1 MPFKL
6 FFSGDGVVMLLFCR
20 PWPCLLLLGFAFCP
34 SVVRGQETNSREIDG
49 VIVSPDV
56 VFGHK
61 FGLAMTMDIFTPAMP
76 KGVGVLF
83 MVSGGWYSNW
93 APPEELKPLLKPL
106 TDAGFTVF
114 AVRHGSSPR
123 FTIPEAVVDVQRA
136 VRFVRS
142 RAADFGISPERIGVF
157 GMSAGGHLSLVLGTM
172 GDDGNPDASDPIERT
187 SNRVQAV
194 VAWVAPTD
202 LTIVIHSSPE
212 SLPAHKQFPALNLDR
227 ESAERHSPL
236 FRVGNDD
243 APTLLLAGAKDEL
256 VPISHSRRIRDEF
269 GKHGVDNRLVEFP
282 DAGHG
287 LAGDDLRVAVSEM
300 LSWFQRYLISSAEIR
315 AND

>member
-1 MPFKL
+1 M
-6 FFSGDGVVMLLFCR
+6 
-20 PWPCLLLLGFAFCP
+20 CLLVLGFALCP
-34 SVVRGQETNSREIDG
+34 SAVRGQETNAKESDI
-49 VIVSPDV
+49 VSVSPDV
-56 VFGHK
+56 VYGHK
-61 FGLAMTMDIFTPAMP
+61 LGLAMTMDVFTPAKP

-93 APPEELKPLLKPL
+93 SPPEQLKPLLKPL

-123 FTIPEAVVDVQRA
+123 FTIPEAVGDVQRA

-142 RAADFGISPERIGVF
+142 RAADFGIAPNRIGVF

-172 GDDGNPDASDPIERT
+172 GDDGNPNASDPIERT
-187 SNRVQAV
+187 SDRVQAV

-212 SLPAHKQFPALNLDR
+212 SLPAHKQFPALDLDR
-227 ESAERHSPL
+227 EAAERQSPL
-236 FRVGNDD
+236 FKVSDDD

-269 GKHGVDNRLVEFP
+269 EKLGVDNRLVEFP
-282 DAGHG
+282 NGGHG

-300 LSWFQRYLISSAEIR
+300 VAWFQRYLISNPADGAKE
-315 AND
+315 